1 MIRSI
6 CYKYRKGCD
15 IAHQST
21 CATHK
26 ISTPANSHPGRLCTF
41 HSCRHSSRATMAAT
55 WQTISSDAQAAL
67 LNSIPSKWRLSS
79 PIDPSM
85 TDVRSIPRTCGLLTP
100 KQLEITEQTASQLLP
115 QLKEGKLS
123 SVEVTEAFCA
133 RAAIAHQCV
142 RCRPSQDPRG
152 EGPTVLKRRAN

>member
-1 MIRSI
+1 M
-6 CYKYRKGCD
+6 
-15 IAHQST
+15 A
-21 CATHK
+21 
-26 ISTPANSHPGRLCTF
+26 
-41 HSCRHSSRATMAAT
+41 AAT

-79 PIDPSM
+79 PIDHASM

-100 KQLEITEQTASQLLP
+100 QQLEITEQTASQLLP
-115 QLKEGKLS
+115 QLKEGQLS

-142 RCRPSQDPRG
+142 CSRLTSVTFG
-152 EGPTVLKRRAN
+152 EQKRDQGN